1 MYKRVASLKRNNPQL
16 RVMLTLGG
24 WTESGESA
32 FSRLV
37 NDARARANFAQQAVT
52 FLRNYGFDG
61 LHLDWQYP
69 VCWQADCKRGPAS
82 DRENYAL
89 LAKVLAFEI
98 NINSK
103 SEIYGGC

>member
-1 MYKRVASLKRNNPQL
+1 MYKRAALLKQNNPEMKVL
-16 RVMLTLGG
+16 LTLGG

-37 NDARARANFAQQAVT
+37 NDPRARANFAKQAVT

-82 DRENYAL
+82 DRDNYAL
-89 LAKVLAFEI
+89 LARVSMLQKNFE
-98 NINSK
+98 SK
-103 SEIYGGC
+103 HKIR